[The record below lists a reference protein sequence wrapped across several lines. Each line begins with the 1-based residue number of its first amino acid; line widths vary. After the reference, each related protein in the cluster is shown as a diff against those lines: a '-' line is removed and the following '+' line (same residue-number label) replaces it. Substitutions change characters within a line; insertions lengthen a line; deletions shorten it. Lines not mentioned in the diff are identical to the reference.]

1 LWQRQDF
8 PESQNLGCEIENDS
22 FVLAEGGTI
31 GYALVFHKEGPITDE
46 KARHAQFEDDR
57 RARFT
62 GY

>member
-1 LWQRQDF
+1 MT
-8 PESQNLGCEIENDS
+8 SQNLYCELENDS

-46 KARHAQFEDDR
+46 KARHEQFEDDR